1 MRLFDVSSSKNLA
14 DRVRFSSPYTDRY
27 IQAPR
32 IPATI
37 LLVENKFS
45 ARGSSKMQYRF
56 VAATIASLGLVASF
70 VTFYENNDI
79 ARNNKLTR

>member
-1 MRLFDVSSSKNLA
+1 
-14 DRVRFSSPYTDRY
+14 
-27 IQAPR
+27 
-32 IPATI
+32 
-37 LLVENKFS
+37 
-45 ARGSSKMQYRF
+45 MQYRF